1 MFLYIILWV
10 VYKTINKLRKK
21 NLKKKIQKN

>member
-10 VYKTINKLRKK
+10 VHKTLNKLRKK
-21 NLKKKIQKN
+21 DLKKKIQKN

>member
-10 VYKTINKLRKK
+10 VYKTLNKLRKK